1 MSQSLTVLGGITAEQ
16 FLTEYWQKK
25 PLLVRN
31 AMPEI
36 IGLLEPDDV
45 KELALDEDISARL
58 IRQKNKNPN
67 EWHVKSSPL
76 TKGDFQKLPNLWTIL
91 VQAVDHYSFDI
102 AELWKKFPFIPQWRR
117 DDIMVSYAPKGG
129 SVGKHFDFYDV
140 FLVQGHG
147 HRRWQLGQMCD
158 ESTTFVPDQPLK
170 LLTEIDVQFDEVL
183 APGDLL
189 YVPPGLSH
197 YGVAED
203 DCLTFSFGF
212 RMPNLA
218 EMSDRL
224 SEQFAKNSALKQPL
238 ADITRQKTNNIGEI
252 NGTEFSYLK
261 TQLLDYLTQAPEFDA
276 AIMAYMSESKYPNS
290 IPEPEEIAVDD
301 LLEVIHSGYQLL
313 LEPASKILYRQQNDC
328 LEFWANG
335 EQLCISQTFEPYIK
349 QIADGMGIIFN
360 EQFNQTEI
368 LEDITQLLNDAV
380 LMLLPPSEI
389 NSLRVVHASL
399 FLSHFF
405 DDILCDSVFIGKK
418 FSFSC
423 SFFIFCF

>member
-1 MSQSLTVLGGITAEQ
+1 MSESLAVLGGITAEQ
-16 FLTEYWQKK
+16 FLNEYWQKK

-36 IGLLEPDDV
+36 MGLLEPEDV
-45 KELALDEDISARL
+45 KELALEEDVSARL

-158 ESTTFVPDQPLK
+158 ESTEFVADQPLK
-170 LLTEIDVQFDEVL
+170 LLSQMSVNFDEVL

-189 YVPPGLSH
+189 YVPPGLAH

-218 EMSDRL
+218 EMTDRL
-224 SEQFAKNSALKQPL
+224 SEQFAKNSVLTNPL
-238 ADITRQKTNNIGEI
+238 ADITRIKTNAIGEI
-252 NGTEFSYLK
+252 NNSEFSYLK

-290 IPEPEEIAVDD
+290 IPEPDEIVVDD
-301 LLEVIHSGYQLL
+301 LLEVINGGYQLI
-313 LEPASKILYRQQNDC
+313 LEPASRLLYRQQDQ
-328 LEFWANG
+328 LLDFWANG
-335 EQLCISQTFEPYIK
+335 ENICISQSFQAQLK
-349 QIADGMGIIFN
+349 QIADGASLTFDEEFN
-360 EQFNQTEI
+360 HTDI
-368 LEDITQLLNDAV
+368 LEDIVLLLNQAV
-380 LMLLPPSEI
+380 IMLLPP
-389 NSLRVVHASL
+389 H
-399 FLSHFF
+399 
-405 DDILCDSVFIGKK
+405 
-418 FSFSC
+418 
-423 SFFIFCF
+423 

>member
-1 MSQSLTVLGGITAEQ
+1 MSQSLAVLGGITAEQ
-16 FLTEYWQKK
+16 FLSEYWQKK

-36 IGLLEPDDV
+36 IGLLEPEDV
-45 KELALDEDISARL
+45 QELALEEHVTARL

-76 TKGDFQKLPNLWTIL
+76 TKGDFQKLPNLWTLL

-102 AELWKKFPFIPQWRR
+102 SELWKKFPFIPQWRR

-158 ESTTFVPDQPLK
+158 ESTEFLPDQPLK
-170 LLTEIDVQFDEVL
+170 LLADLDIHFDEVL

-189 YVPPGLSH
+189 YVPPGLAH

-212 RMPNLA
+212 RMPNLSEMIDQVSDKFA
-218 EMSDRL
+218 ENTSL
-224 SEQFAKNSALKQPL
+224 KNPL
-238 ADITRQKTNNIGEI
+238 IDIARQQTAHLGEI
-252 NGTEFSYLK
+252 NNTEFSYLK

-276 AIMAYMSESKYPNS
+276 AIMAYMSEASYPNN
-290 IPEPEEIAVDD
+290 IPEPEEIEADD
-301 LLEVIHSGYQLL
+301 LTEIINADYQLI
-313 LEPASKILYRQQNDC
+313 LEPASRVLYRKQAESF
-328 LEFWANG
+328 EFWANG
-335 EQLCISQTFEPYIK
+335 DTVCVSEAFTPYLK
-349 QIADGMGIIFN
+349 QIADGESLILDERFN
-360 EQFNQTEI
+360 AAEM
-368 LEDITQLLNDAV
+368 LEDIAQLMNSAIV
-380 LMLLPPSEI
+380 MLLPP
-389 NSLRVVHASL
+389 N
-399 FLSHFF
+399 
-405 DDILCDSVFIGKK
+405 
-418 FSFSC
+418 
-423 SFFIFCF
+423 

>member
-1 MSQSLTVLGGITAEQ
+1 MSESLAVLGGITAEQ
-16 FLTEYWQKK
+16 FLNEYWQKK

-36 IGLLEPDDV
+36 MGLLEPEDV
-45 KELALDEDISARL
+45 KELALEEDVSARL

-158 ESTTFVPDQPLK
+158 ESTEFVADQPLK
-170 LLTEIDVQFDEVL
+170 LLSQMSVNFDEVL

-189 YVPPGLSH
+189 YVPPGLAH

-218 EMSDRL
+218 EMTDRL
-224 SEQFAKNSALKQPL
+224 SEQFAKNSVLTNPL
-238 ADITRQKTNNIGEI
+238 ADITRIKTNAIGEI
-252 NGTEFSYLK
+252 NNTEFSYLK

-290 IPEPEEIAVDD
+290 IPEPDEIVVDD
-301 LLEVIHSGYQLL
+301 LLEVINGGYQLI
-313 LEPASKILYRQQNDC
+313 LEPASRLLYRQQDQ
-328 LEFWANG
+328 LLDFWANG
-335 EQLCISQTFEPYIK
+335 ENICISQSFQAQLK
-349 QIADGMGIIFN
+349 QIADGASLTFDEEFN
-360 EQFNQTEI
+360 HTDI
-368 LEDITQLLNDAV
+368 LEDIVLLLNQAV
-380 LMLLPPSEI
+380 IMLLPP
-389 NSLRVVHASL
+389 H
-399 FLSHFF
+399 
-405 DDILCDSVFIGKK
+405 
-418 FSFSC
+418 
-423 SFFIFCF
+423 

>member
-1 MSQSLTVLGGITAEQ
+1 MSQQSLTVLGGITAEQ

-36 IGLLEPDDV
+36 VGLLEPDDV
-45 KELALDEDISARL
+45 KELALEEDVTARL

-76 TKGDFQKLPNLWTIL
+76 TKGDFQKLPNLWTLL

-117 DDIMVSYAPKGG
+117 DDIMVSYAPQGG

-147 HRRWQLGQMCD
+147 HRRWQLGQMCN
-158 ESTTFVPDQPLK
+158 ESTAFVPDQPLK
-170 LLTEIDVQFDEVL
+170 LLAEMDIHFDEVL

-212 RMPNLA
+212 RMPNLSEMIDQVSDKFA
-218 EMSDRL
+218 EN
-224 SEQFAKNSALKQPL
+224 EILKKPL
-238 ADITRQKTNNIGEI
+238 LDIKRQQAAQVGEI
-252 NGTEFSYLK
+252 NDTEFSYLK

-276 AIMAYMSESKYPNS
+276 AIMSYMSESNYPNN
-290 IPEPEEIAVDD
+290 IPEPEEIEAND
-301 LLEVIHSGYQLL
+301 LTEIIGTGFQLI
-313 LEPASKILYRQQNDC
+313 LEPASRLLYRQQGDS
-328 LEFWANG
+328 LDFWANG
-335 EQLCISQTFEPYIK
+335 ENVCVSKTFENYLK
-349 QIADGMGIIFN
+349 QVADGESLIFD
-360 EQFNQTEI
+360 EQFNQTET
-368 LEDITQLLNDAV
+368 LEDVAQLLNNAIV
-380 LMLLPPSEI
+380 MLLPP
-389 NSLRVVHASL
+389 N
-399 FLSHFF
+399 
-405 DDILCDSVFIGKK
+405 
-418 FSFSC
+418 
-423 SFFIFCF
+423 

>member
-1 MSQSLTVLGGITAEQ
+1 MSESLAVLGGITAEQ
-16 FLTEYWQKK
+16 FMNEYWQKK

-36 IGLLEPDDV
+36 MGLLEPEDV
-45 KELALDEDISARL
+45 KELALEEDVSARL

-158 ESTTFVPDQPLK
+158 ESTEFVADQPLK
-170 LLTEIDVQFDEVL
+170 LLSQMSVNFDEVL

-189 YVPPGLSH
+189 YVPPGLAH

-218 EMSDRL
+218 EMTDRL
-224 SEQFAKNSALKQPL
+224 SEQFAKNSVLTNPL
-238 ADITRQKTNNIGEI
+238 VDITRIKTNAIGEI
-252 NGTEFSYLK
+252 NNSEFSYLK

-290 IPEPEEIAVDD
+290 IPEPDEIVVDD
-301 LLEVIHSGYQLL
+301 LLEVINSGYQLI
-313 LEPASKILYRQQNDC
+313 LEPASRLLYRQQDQ
-328 LEFWANG
+328 LLDFWANG
-335 EQLCISQTFEPYIK
+335 ENICISQSFQAQLK
-349 QIADGMGIIFN
+349 QIADGASLTFDEEFN
-360 EQFNQTEI
+360 HTDI
-368 LEDITQLLNDAV
+368 LEDIVLLLNQAV
-380 LMLLPPSEI
+380 IMLLPP
-389 NSLRVVHASL
+389 H
-399 FLSHFF
+399 
-405 DDILCDSVFIGKK
+405 
-418 FSFSC
+418 
-423 SFFIFCF
+423 